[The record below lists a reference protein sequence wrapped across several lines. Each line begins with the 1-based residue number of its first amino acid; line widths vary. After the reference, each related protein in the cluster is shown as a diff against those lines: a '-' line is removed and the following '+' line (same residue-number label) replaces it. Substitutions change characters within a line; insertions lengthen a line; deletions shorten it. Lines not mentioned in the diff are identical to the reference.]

1 MSLPSL
7 LPERAWRWRAVLSAA
22 LCVIALGGPASTAT
36 AVSASSTPNF
46 DSRTARLRDS
56 DLPIA
61 THVVVHKG
69 QRRLEIFQGDEQLR
83 EFRIALGGDPT
94 GHKMFE
100 GDSRT
105 PEGRYMLGARNPRS
119 EFFLSMHV
127 SYPNA
132 ADTARAR
139 KMGRRPGGLI
149 MVHGQ
154 PNEPKRSARYYES
167 EDWTDGCIAL
177 SNADMMEFWLL
188 VPSNTPIDIRP

>member
-1 MSLPSL
+1 ML
-7 LPERAWRWRAVLSAA
+7 WVVLSVVAPAA
-22 LCVIALGGPASTAT
+22 PAATAATAATIATAASAST
-36 AVSASSTPNF
+36 TPNF

-61 THVVVHKG
+61 THVVVHKAE
-69 QRRLEIFQGDEQLR
+69 RRLEIFQGDEQLR

-105 PEGRYMLGARNPRS
+105 PEGRYMLGARNARS

-177 SNADMMEFWLL
+177 TNADMMEFWLL

>member
-1 MSLPSL
+1 MSPPFRTWSAMLAL
-7 LPERAWRWRAVLSAA
+7 ALWAVVGTAGVASAA
-22 LCVIALGGPASTAT
+22 AASA
-36 AVSASSTPNF
+36 AASASSTSNF

-61 THVVVHKG
+61 THVVVHKAE
-69 QRRLEIFQGDEQLR
+69 RRLEIFQGDEQLR
-83 EFRIALGGDPT
+83 EFRIALGGDPI
-94 GHKMFE
+94 GHKLFE

-105 PEGRYMLGARNPRS
+105 PEGRYMLGARNARS

>member
-1 MSLPSL
+1 ML
-7 LPERAWRWRAVLSAA
+7 WVVLSVAVSAA
-22 LCVIALGGPASTAT
+22 SAATVAGTASA
-36 AVSASSTPNF
+36 ASASSTSSF

-69 QRRLEIFQGDEQLR
+69 ERRLEIFQGDEQLR

-94 GHKMFE
+94 GHKLFE

-154 PNEPKRSARYYES
+154 PNEPKRSPRYYEN

>member
-1 MSLPSL
+1 MNLPSRPLIAL
-7 LPERAWRWRAVLSAA
+7 LWVA
-22 LCVIALGGPASTAT
+22 LCAVAPAATAASAST
-36 AVSASSTPNF
+36 TPNF

-61 THVVVHKG
+61 THVVVHKRE
-69 QRRLEIFQGDEQLR
+69 RRLEIFQGDEQLR
-83 EFRIALGGDPT
+83 EFRIALGGDPV
-94 GHKMFE
+94 GHKLFE

-105 PEGRYMLGARNPRS
+105 PEGRYMLGTRNPRS
-119 EFFLSMHV
+119 EFFLSMQV

-132 ADTARAR
+132 ADMARAR
-139 KMGRRPGGLI
+139 KMGRRPGGMI

-154 PNEPKRSARYYES
+154 PNEPKRSVRYYES

>member
-1 MSLPSL
+1 ML
-7 LPERAWRWRAVLSAA
+7 WAVAA
-22 LCVIALGGPASTAT
+22 LLCGFTAAVPVGVAASTST
-36 AVSASSTPNF
+36 TSPTTSSF
-46 DSRTARLRDS
+46 DPRTARLRDA

-61 THVVVHKG
+61 THVVVHKSA
-69 QRRLEIFQGDEQLR
+69 RRLEIFQGDEPLR

-94 GHKMFE
+94 GHKQFE

-132 ADTARAR
+132 ADTSRAR
-139 KMGRRPGGLI
+139 KLGRRPGGMI

-154 PNEPKRSARYYES
+154 PNEPKRSSRFYEN

-177 SNADMMEFWLL
+177 TNADMMEFWLL